1 MSKAF
6 KLTTDS
12 PHQVIAQ
19 ERLYLTS
26 DRSRVVREGDKEA
39 AFLLAA
45 VGQPVALKL
54 AQSLGLV
61 DAPEAKPAP
70 VVGTEPETRQTRPA
84 HAKHTRSTRDN
95 LG

>member
-6 KLTTDS
+6 KITTDS

-26 DRSRVVREGDKEA
+26 DRSRVVREGDKDA

-54 AQSLGLV
+54 AQALGLV
-61 DAPEAKPAP
+61 DAPEAKAAP
-70 VVGTEPETRQTRPA
+70 VVGTDPETRQTRPETVR
-84 HAKHTRSTRDN
+84 HKR
-95 LG
+95 